1 MQQKEISKNRNLTS
15 RKTRERMLF
24 FSSVTWVSIH
34 NNKDKDTKL
43 LDREDKID
51 LL

>member
-24 FSSVTWVSIH
+24 FSSVTWVSIY
-34 NNKDKDTKL
+34 NNKDKL
-43 LDREDKID
+43 LDRENKID